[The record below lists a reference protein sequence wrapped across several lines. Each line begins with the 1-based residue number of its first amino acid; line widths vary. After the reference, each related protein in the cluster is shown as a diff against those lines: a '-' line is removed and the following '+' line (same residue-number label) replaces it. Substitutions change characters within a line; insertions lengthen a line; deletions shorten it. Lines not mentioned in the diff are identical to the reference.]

1 MKKIGFVIG
10 MMLLCSLTST
20 SWAEKVY
27 VSDSFKIT
35 LRSGPSTDNKIIDM
49 LTSGQVLEMLG
60 EEGDWRHVRIQED
73 EGESKDG
80 WVLSRY
86 IIERVPWEM
95 QANYLKQKNT
105 ELQDKLRETRQKL
118 DEAIT
123 EKRDLSE
130 NLKQTT
136 GTLQTLEKDHSALKR
151 GAEGFLKLKATYES
165 TRASLQSARKELQK
179 VTFENENLRASQ
191 MNRWFATGALVLLCG
206 LMIGLMI
213 GRQQKKRRSLYG

>member
-1 MKKIGFVIG
+1 MKKTGFIIG
-10 MMLLCSLTST
+10 MILLCSLTST
-20 SWAEKVY
+20 CWAAKVY

-35 LRSGPSTDNKIIDM
+35 LRSGPSIDNKIIDM

-60 EEGDWRHVRIQED
+60 EEGDWRHVRIQEE
-73 EGESKDG
+73 EGESKEG

-95 QANYLKQKNT
+95 QANYLNRKNKD
-105 ELQDKLRETRQKL
+105 LQERLSEIRQKL
-118 DEAIT
+118 DDAVK
-123 EKRDLSE
+123 EKRDLSQS
-130 NLKQTT
+130 LQQTT
-136 GTLQTLEKDHSALKR
+136 GTLQALEKDHSELKR

-165 TRASLQSARKELQK
+165 TRASLQATRKELQK
-179 VTFENENLRASQ
+179 VSLENENLRDSQ

>member
-1 MKKIGFVIG
+1 

-20 SWAEKVY
+20 SWADKVY

-35 LRSGPSTDNKIIDM
+35 LRSGPSIDNKIIDM

-60 EEGDWRHVRIQED
+60 EEGEWRHVKIHED
-73 EGESKDG
+73 EGKSKEG

-95 QANYLKQKNT
+95 QASYLKRRNT
-105 ELQDKLRETRQKL
+105 ELQDKLTEIQQKFDDAL
-118 DEAIT
+118 K
-123 EKRDLSE
+123 EKRDLSQ

-136 GTLQTLEKDHSALKR
+136 GTLQGLEKDHAELKR

-165 TRASLQSARKELQK
+165 TRASLQSARKTLQE
-179 VTFENENLRASQ
+179 VTLENENLRASQ

-206 LMIGLMI
+206 LMIGVMI